1 MKIMDVTTKSTDEL
15 FEMLAWIEDRA
26 RYRRICKMTRA
37 TDYAEECAMENA
49 VCGELYRRGF

>member
-1 MKIMDVTTKSTDEL
+1 MDVTTKSTDEL
-15 FEMLAWIEDRA
+15 LEMLAWIADRA
-26 RYRRICKMTRA
+26 RYRRICKMTCA

>member
-1 MKIMDVTTKSTDEL
+1 MDVTTKSTDEL
-15 FEMLAWIEDRA
+15 FEMLAWIADRA
-26 RYRRICKMTRA
+26 QYRRACKMTRA